1 MRDAGDRHLDLL
13 LDLLCRDSLEFSGT
27 CRRPFRRRPAS
38 YEATDLNKHLAVR
51 ELKFQSPEGTA
62 DHKTA
67 VLEALS
73 LKPDVIFLL
82 TDGEKPELTAQ
93 DLKEIADHTG
103 ETTIHGIKISDV
115 AMPSQQNGWLER
127 IAHQSGG
134 EYREIKID
142 NELKK

>member
-1 MRDAGDRHLDLL
+1 M
-13 LDLLCRDSLEFSGT
+13 EFSGT

-51 ELKFQSPEGTA
+51 EVNHLFADGSA

-103 ETTIHGIKISDV
+103 ATTIHSIKISDA

-134 EYREIKID
+134 KYREIKVD
-142 NELKK
+142 NEVKK

>member
-1 MRDAGDRHLDLL
+1 MNHLFADG
-13 LDLLCRDSLEFSGT
+13 S
-27 CRRPFRRRPAS
+27 
-38 YEATDLNKHLAVR
+38 
-51 ELKFQSPEGTA
+51 A

-103 ETTIHGIKISDV
+103 ATTIHSIKISDA

-134 EYREIKID
+134 KYREIKVD
-142 NELKK
+142 NEVKK